1 VVLLALKLAENA
13 SIVRCVTLQIKGL
26 HKLVMTI
33 HTSLL
38 TLIGNTPM
46 LQLKAFDTGPCE
58 LFVKLEAHNP
68 GGSIKDRVGLAII
81 EAAETSGE
89 LKPGGTIVEATAGN
103 TGIGLALVAAI
114 KGYKIILVIPDKM
127 SREKILHLEGLGAQI
142 VLTRSDVPEG
152 HPEYYQDL
160 ARTIVATTPGSFLAN
175 QFSNPVN
182 PMIHRTTTGPEI
194 WDQMEG
200 NLDAVVAGVGSGGT
214 LTGMAEFFREKDP
227 SIKMVAADPEGSI
240 IADAVT
246 KGSFCYE
253 GGSWLVE
260 GVGEDFIPD
269 VFNVDLIHDAV
280 TVSDKEAFQTLQ
292 TLVSVEGILGG
303 SSTGTLVAGAVKW
316 CRQQTTHKR
325 VVTFICD
332 TGNKYL
338 SKAFNKAWLYDN
350 NLLEVPGIGN
360 LTDMISRRADR
371 GEMVSIAPTD
381 TLMTAY
387 KRMRASDISQLPVL
401 EKNALVG
408 VLDEEDILFSVT
420 QNQQAFTL
428 PAGEVMTSKLDI
440 VSAQATESELA
451 QVLQEGKVAI
461 IYDKE
466 VFMGFITKV
475 DLINHYRTQLD

>member
-1 VVLLALKLAENA
+1 
-13 SIVRCVTLQIKGL
+13 
-26 HKLVMTI
+26 MTI
-33 HTSLL
+33 NTSLL
-38 TLIGNTPM
+38 SLIGNTPM
-46 LQLKAFDTGPCE
+46 LKLNAFDTGPCE
-58 LFVKLEAHNP
+58 LFVKLESHNP

-81 EAAETSGE
+81 EAAERSGQ
-89 LKPGGTIVEATAGN
+89 LQPGGTIIEATAGN

-127 SREKILHLEGLGAQI
+127 SREKILHLQGLGAEI

-160 ARTIVATTPGSFLAN
+160 ARAIVEKTPGAFLAN

-194 WDQMEG
+194 WQQMG
-200 NLDAVVAGVGSGGT
+200 GQLDAVVAGVGSGGT

-227 SIKMVAADPEGSI
+227 TITMVAADPEGSI
-240 IADAVT
+240 VADAVT
-246 KGSFCYE
+246 KGSFAYD

-269 VFNVDLIHDAV
+269 VFKVDLIHDAV

-292 TLVSVEGILGG
+292 TLVRVEGILGG

-316 CRQQTTHKR
+316 CQKQTTPKR

-338 SKAFNKAWLYDN
+338 SKAFNKSWLLDN
-350 NLLEVPGIGN
+350 DLLDVNTAGD
-360 LTDMISRRADR
+360 LTDLVTCRADH
-371 GEMVSIAPTD
+371 GEMVSVSPTD

-387 KRMRASDISQLPVL
+387 KRMRASDVSQLPVL
-401 EKNALVG
+401 TDGNLVG
-408 VLDEEDILFSVT
+408 VLDEEDVLFSVS
-420 QNQQAFTL
+420 QNKQSFARTVDEF
-428 PAGEVMTSKLDI
+428 MTRQLDI
-440 VSAQATESELA
+440 VMADASEADLID
-451 QVLQEGKVAI
+451 VLRQGKVAI
-461 IYDKE
+461 IYQGD
-466 VFMGFITKV
+466 VFVGFITRV
-475 DLINHYRTQLD
+475 DLINHYKTQLD